1 MHYPRLFVSGML
13 MLTLMLAGCSKPETP
28 QEVAEAFWQA
38 VAENNAKAVAEY
50 STLIDSAAFER
61 FADELQQGTSPYWGR
76 VVIDDNEASIVTRL
90 PGEGDAADEREVLT
104 YLVRQDG
111 QWRVDYQRTSDAVT
125 TRSRLKNLIG
135 QIGDW
140 KDRITAQF
148 NDSSIELADRMEQ
161 LEKDL
166 ETYSAQAR
174 NQASQAMEKYGEVL
188 RDYMEQL
195 ADSIEQALKERKQAP
210 PGDRE
215 TLQRTMADL
224 NDRSEELEEPTLDAL
239 ARGSRTLAEAQ
250 ANLSEV
256 SSEAFADYQRQWRKM
271 MDDIQERTERFL
283 GELDVARR

>member
-1 MHYPRLFVSGML
+1 MHYPRLIVSGML

-38 VAENNAKAVAEY
+38 VAENNAEEVAEY

-61 FADELQQGTSPYWGR
+61 FAKGLQGTGPSSWGR
-76 VVIDDNEASIVTRL
+76 LVIDDNEASIVTRL
-90 PGEGDAADEREVLT
+90 SGEGDTADEREVLT

-111 QWRVDYQRTSDAVT
+111 QWTVDYQRTSDAVT
-125 TRSRLKNLIG
+125 TQSRLKNLIG

-140 KDRITAQF
+140 KERITAQF
-148 NDSSIELADRMEQ
+148 NDSSSELADQMEQ

-195 ADSIEQALKERKQAP
+195 ADSIEQALKEREQAP
-210 PGDRE
+210 PHDRE

-239 ARGSRTLAEAQ
+239 ARSSRTLAEAQ
-250 ANLSEV
+250 AELSTV
-256 SSEAFADYQRQWRKM
+256 SSEAFADYQRQWRKV
-271 MDDIQERTERFL
+271 MDDIQESTERFL

>member
-1 MHYPRLFVSGML
+1 MHYPRLVVSGML
-13 MLTLMLAGCSKPETP
+13 MLTLILAGCSKPETP

-38 VAENNAKAVAEY
+38 VAENNAEAVAEH

-61 FADELQQGTSPYWGR
+61 FAKGLQGTVPSWGR

-90 PGEGDAADEREVLT
+90 PAEGDTADEREVLT
-104 YLVRQDG
+104 YLVRRDG
-111 QWRVDYQRTSDAVT
+111 QWMVDYQRTSDAVT
-125 TRSRLKNLIG
+125 TQSHLRNLIG
-135 QIGDW
+135 QIGEW
-140 KDRITAQF
+140 RDRITAQL
-148 NDSSIELADRMEQ
+148 NDSSSELADRMEQ

-166 ETYSAQAR
+166 ETFSAQAR

-188 RDYMEQL
+188 RSYMEQL
-195 ADSIEQALKERKQAP
+195 ADSIEQALKEQEQAP
-210 PGDRE
+210 PRDRE

-239 ARGSRTLAEAQ
+239 ARSSRTLAEAQ

-271 MDDIQERTERFL
+271 MEDIQERTERFL
-283 GELDVARR
+283 GEVDVARR